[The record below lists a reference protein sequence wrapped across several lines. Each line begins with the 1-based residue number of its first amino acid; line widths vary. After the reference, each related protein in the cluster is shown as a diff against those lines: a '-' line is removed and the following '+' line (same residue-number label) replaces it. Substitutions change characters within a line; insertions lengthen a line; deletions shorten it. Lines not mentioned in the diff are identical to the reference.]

1 MQIKFKVFLTL
12 FRYTVYGGS
21 KYAER
26 GLIPRMIC
34 ELFARLREKG
44 NKFRVSV
51 KCLEVYND
59 QGYDLLDQEQRE
71 ILKVDLFR
79 SIPNL

>member
-1 MQIKFKVFLTL
+1 
-12 FRYTVYGGS
+12 
-21 KYAER
+21 
-26 GLIPRMIC
+26 MIC
-34 ELFARLREKG
+34 ELFRRLRERG
-44 NKFRVSV
+44 QKFRVSV